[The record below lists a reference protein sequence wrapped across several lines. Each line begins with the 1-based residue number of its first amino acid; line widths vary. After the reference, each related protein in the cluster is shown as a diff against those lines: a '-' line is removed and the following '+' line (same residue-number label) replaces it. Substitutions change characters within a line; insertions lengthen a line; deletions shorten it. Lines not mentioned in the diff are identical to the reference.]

1 MRMDTVMDSSSL
13 LRLSPRDLVLHLRR
27 ESEKY
32 SVSSVSTHLL
42 KLIELEALPPTAFNG
57 FVTSV
62 ESPCP
67 VKDALWQRHSKQV
80 RYAAIRRFGKNLKSV
95 HWEDAWQEVGGTE
108 GLLDLFSQISVSEVK
123 EISVVIGSCQGRSAV
138 KNGIERQRRVTELL
152 QCLMS
157 PLYPSSAH
165 ESRDQRPLHG
175 RYAQMVPACTPGFV
189 EDLLRRESH
198 PLLKSLRRKRLM
210 RNHFELLRR
219 LVLDAVSQQD
229 SLKGAAAHR
238 VLDYLPLLL
247 HFSPSTPVV
256 EPKFSTSMSLAVSIL
271 ERIAVDEE
279 VHFPERGFMP
289 MLMVPLMRRLKAH
302 KVDFNRVRQII
313 QLAAKYLQRHE
324 HARAQLSP
332 VNLMFSIVDYWS
344 LAAPLFRGCIVDF
357 IGLRRLG
364 AQSAVADCNYLID
377 RVAKPQRYD
386 LLRIIYLHGT
396 DLRADIESDDG
407 LKAVPIEKWPILI
420 FYLLQR
426 DHSLSLLQR
435 LIRLK
440 PKASFLNGDPHSLFA
455 TLQPRNEAAE
465 HEDPKHVVETLKSKA
480 SKSRAQTDRAS
491 FAKSAATHAIAS
503 GSLELYGDVVQ
514 WSRRFLRDAMTVKV
528 IYSPNVTRTAG
539 GIALL
544 GGIPKDL
551 RPWNA
556 ADIRTKITKANSIIL
571 NFLDTAVTSLRE
583 PSFYAPDWIGPRSLF
598 RDVAMSRMT
607 DASRLKGHFHL
618 SEDEVYDILWSETT
632 EMLLQAEEIGLQ
644 YEDLGFNSLDGLLG
658 LPWHTQ
664 QVAKPEL
671 PSSYRFVGT

>member
-1 MRMDTVMDSSSL
+1 MDSSSL
-13 LRLSPRDLVLHLRR
+13 LHLSPRELALHLRR
-27 ESEKY
+27 ESEKQ
-32 SVSSVSTHLL
+32 SVGSVSTHLL
-42 KLIELEALPPTAFNG
+42 KLIELEALPPTAFND
-57 FVTSV
+57 FLTSV

-67 VKDALWQRHSKQV
+67 LKDALWQRHSKHV

-95 HWEDAWQEVGGTE
+95 HWEDAWQQVGGTE

-138 KNGIERQRRVTELL
+138 KNGIGRQRRVTELL
-152 QCLMS
+152 QCLMY
-157 PLYPSSAH
+157 PLYPSSAY
-165 ESRDQRPLHG
+165 ENRDQRPLHG

-189 EDLLRRESH
+189 EDLLRQESH
-198 PLLKSLRRKRLM
+198 PLLESIRRKRLM
-210 RNHFELLRR
+210 RNHFDLLRR

-238 VLDYLPLLL
+238 ILDYLPLLL
-247 HFSPSTPVV
+247 HFSPSTLVV
-256 EPKFSTSMSLAVSIL
+256 EPKFSASMSLAVSIL
-271 ERIAVDEE
+271 ERITVDEE
-279 VHFPERGFMP
+279 VHFPEREFMP

-302 KVDFNRVRQII
+302 KVDLNRVRQII

-324 HARAQLSP
+324 HARTQLSP
-332 VNLMFSIVDYWS
+332 VNLMFSIADYWS

-357 IGLRRLG
+357 IDLLRPD
-364 AQSAVADCNYLID
+364 AQSAVANCKDLID

-386 LLRIIYLHGT
+386 LLRIIYLYGT

-407 LKAVPIEKWPILI
+407 LKAVPIEKWPISI
-420 FYLLQR
+420 FHSLQR

-440 PKASFLNGDPHSLFA
+440 PKASFSNGDPHSLLA
-455 TLQPRNEAAE
+455 SLQPMNEDGE

-480 SKSRAQTDRAS
+480 CKSRAQTDRAS
-491 FAKSAATHAIAS
+491 FAKSAAIHAIAS

-551 RPWNA
+551 KPWNA

-607 DASRLKGHFHL
+607 DASRLKSHFQL
-618 SEDEVYDILWSETT
+618 SEDEVYDVLWSETT

-644 YEDLGFNSLDGLLG
+644 YEDLGFNSPDGLLG
-658 LPWHTQ
+658 LPWHTEQ
-664 QVAKPEL
+664 AAKPEL
-671 PSSYRFVGT
+671 PSSYRFVGTYSLQN